1 MSQDE
6 RLIELETK
14 IAHQEHSIQT
24 LGEELYR
31 QQKKLERLE
40 TTCDFLVEQLKSRS
54 GSAPTNSIDNEKP
67 PHY

>member
-6 RLIELETK
+6 RLIELEAK
-14 IAHQEHSIQT
+14 IAHQEHSIHT

-31 QQKKLERLE
+31 QQKKLDQLE
-40 TTCDFLVEQLKSRS
+40 STCNFLVEQLRTQA
-54 GSAPTNSIDNEKP
+54 GSASTANTDDDKP

>member
-6 RLIELETK
+6 RLIDLESR

-24 LGEELYR
+24 LGDELYR
-31 QQKKLERLE
+31 QQKKLELLE
-40 TTCDFLVEQLKSRS
+40 TKCNFLAEQLRTQAGAASPA
-54 GSAPTNSIDNEKP
+54 APADEKP

>member
-6 RLIELETK
+6 RLIELEAK
-14 IAHQEHSIQT
+14 IAHQEHSIHT

-31 QQKKLERLE
+31 QQKKLDQLE
-40 TTCDFLVEQLKSRS
+40 STCNFLVEQLRTQA
-54 GSAPTNSIDNEKP
+54 GSASTTNTDDEKP